1 MTTNLAVTEG
11 VAAEEGADTIL
22 GVAAAAEAAGMTREA
37 VEGTS
42 LEAEAV
48 TTPEGAGVAMT
59 PGK

>member
-11 VAAEEGADTIL
+11 VAAEEVADTIL
-22 GVAAAAEAAGMTREA
+22 GVVEAAGMTREA

-48 TTPEGAGVAMT
+48 TTPEGVGVAMT

>member
-42 LEAEAV
+42 PEAEAV
-48 TTPEGAGVAMT
+48 TTPEGVGVAMT